1 MTEVEK
7 IRYCENT
14 TYFLGS
20 CDVGWGTVGVGSD
33 GKNIYKSC
41 HDEPKEQN
49 CLCLVNKPKEVR
61 ESKMFEDAKA
71 KEDEFR
77 EWEERQAEIASE
89 NARAD
94 AEIWAQEMS
103 MPEAT
108 HWIRKY
114 GT

>member
-1 MTEVEK
+1 
-7 IRYCENT
+7 
-14 TYFLGS
+14 
-20 CDVGWGTVGVGSD
+20 
-33 GKNIYKSC
+33 
-41 HDEPKEQN
+41 
-49 CLCLVNKPKEVR
+49 
-61 ESKMFEDAKA
+61 MFEDAKA